1 MTSNLP
7 WATIAS
13 TMLLPIP
20 LEPPATAMTDMMNVI
35 EMEVIM
41 RGVIAW
47 YWNLSVQEG
56 RC

>member
-20 LEPPATAMTDMMNVI
+20 LEPPATATADMVNGI
-35 EMEVIM
+35 EIVVIM
-41 RGVIAW
+41 RGIVL